1 MSFEEKYE
9 EVIRTYERYIYKCI
23 QNGDVDKQSV
33 DEFYSNTCLDLWK
46 IANKNPNDFFN
57 EGYIKASIKLT
68 VKRLFTLYV
77 REQSKNRKISKKL
90 SNSKERVVKFDIVE
104 SSVGLIKSYLSEEEF
119 ELLYDF
125 YFLEMT
131 NEEMGIKYNK
141 PKTTIRD
148 RRIKIQKKLKE
159 ALLGDGYDFYD
170 LTE

>member
-23 QNGDVDKQSV
+23 QNRDIDKQSV

-148 RRIKIQKKLKE
+148 RRIKVQKN
-159 ALLGDGYDFYD
+159 
-170 LTE
+170 